1 MAAAFMALAA
11 GTASDFTPLNTT
23 RIAVSVLVAAVV
35 VFAVSYYG
43 STLSAL
49 LPTSIPGMGA
59 P

>member
-1 MAAAFMALAA
+1 MGLAA

-43 STLSAL
+43 SALSAL
-49 LPTSIPGMGA
+49 LPTGLPGMGGA